1 MSDNGHTVT
10 TIPAGN
16 NLDSL
21 VANTNL
27 RFIFVGGKG
36 GVGKTTSSAAIATQL
51 SFNRRGK
58 LHCYAFGWKLHY
70 FEYKSITIFFIFIVV
85 LLVSTDPAHS
95 LSDAF
100 RCQFGAE
107 PISPNENA
115 LPNLDVMELDPT
127 VTVEVLTTLR
137 SHILVN
143 LLKGLNPFCGDA
155 LCIHCKY
162 LFIYYYNNRP
172 N

>member
-58 LHCYAFGWKLHY
+58 LHCYAFGRK
-70 FEYKSITIFFIFIVV
+70 
-85 LLVSTDPAHS
+85 
-95 LSDAF
+95 
-100 RCQFGAE
+100 
-107 PISPNENA
+107 
-115 LPNLDVMELDPT
+115 
-127 VTVEVLTTLR
+127 
-137 SHILVN
+137 
-143 LLKGLNPFCGDA
+143 
-155 LCIHCKY
+155 
-162 LFIYYYNNRP
+162 
-172 N
+172 

>member
-1 MSDNGHTVT
+1 M
-10 TIPAGN
+10 
-16 NLDSL
+16 
-21 VANTNL
+21 L
-27 RFIFVGGKG
+27 RF
-36 GVGKTTSSAAIATQL
+36 
-51 SFNRRGK
+51 
-58 LHCYAFGWKLHY
+58 WKKIIDLHY

-143 LLKGLNPFCGDA
+143 LLNFMVMLFVFIVNICLYITIITDRTRFMGCSCKGFSWC
-155 LCIHCKY
+155 
-162 LFIYYYNNRP
+162 
-172 N
+172 

>member
-1 MSDNGHTVT
+1 MQH
-10 TIPAGN
+10 
-16 NLDSL
+16 NLAL
-21 VANTNL
+21 IEEVNY
-27 RFIFVGGKG
+27 
-36 GVGKTTSSAAIATQL
+36 IATL
-51 SFNRRGK
+51 LDENYSID
-58 LHCYAFGWKLHY
+58 LHY

-143 LLKGLNPFCGDA
+143 LLKGLCGDA
-155 LCIHCKY
+155 FCIHCKY

>member
-1 MSDNGHTVT
+1 MEVKEVLEKPHLLL
-10 TIPAGN
+10 PLQH
-16 NLDSL
+16 NLAL
-21 VANTNL
+21 IEEVNY
-27 RFIFVGGKG
+27 
-36 GVGKTTSSAAIATQL
+36 IATL
-51 SFNRRGK
+51 LDENYSID
-58 LHCYAFGWKLHY
+58 LHY

-137 SHILVN
+137 SHILVH
-143 LLKGLNPFCGDA
+143 LLKGLCGDA
-155 LCIHCKY
+155 FCIHCKY
-162 LFIYYYNNRP
+162 LFIHYYNNRP